1 MLHSSKDLSIYVWL
15 YTLHSSI
22 YIYIWLNMLHFIP
35 LCIVPW
41 WLEAKLIWGSHE
53 NSALHLRA
61 SEKNFC
67 SEGCVSGTRILTE
80 RHIACLTW
88 SATYPGRE
96 MSGKLEH
103 VVAETHDAKMGL
115 WSQFHLVFWQTLLGF
130 GFPKSLF
137 LRPTDDMGN
146 TSSPS
151 SPEQLHTYHLC
162 LPVRWLE
169 SGKPTAQQFVAIP
182 CTSGLHRSE
191 SRWLCHVLKCA

>member
-1 MLHSSKDLSIYVWL
+1 MIIYVAL
-15 YTLHSSI
+15 VEI
-22 YIYIWLNMLHFIP
+22 YIYVAFHPF
-35 LCIVPW
+35 V
-41 WLEAKLIWGSHE
+41 H
-53 NSALHLRA
+53 
-61 SEKNFC
+61 
-67 SEGCVSGTRILTE
+67 RILMIGSKIDLGKPWKLCTPSPRLWE
-80 RHIACLTW
+80 KLLLGRMRVRDPDPNG
-88 SATYPGRE
+88 ATCRMSHMVSYIPR
-96 MSGKLEH
+96 SGKLEH

-115 WSQFHLVFWQTLLGF
+115 WSQFHLVFWQKLLGF

-182 CTSGLHRSE
+182 CTSRLHRSE